1 MMIRYQKT
9 LDCGCNIRDYAMG
22 KLRMK
27 YCSKHAAVDDMLDE
41 LKGALYAIYLLTDT
55 DPAEATRLNIVK
67 VTREKIRA
75 VIARATAPN

>member
-1 MMIRYQKT
+1 MIRYQKT
-9 LDCGCNIRDYAMG
+9 QECGCKLQDYG
-22 KLRMK
+22 EGNLRIK
-27 YCSKHAAVDDMLDE
+27 YCPKHAAADDMLDE

-75 VIARATAPN
+75 VIAQATAPD